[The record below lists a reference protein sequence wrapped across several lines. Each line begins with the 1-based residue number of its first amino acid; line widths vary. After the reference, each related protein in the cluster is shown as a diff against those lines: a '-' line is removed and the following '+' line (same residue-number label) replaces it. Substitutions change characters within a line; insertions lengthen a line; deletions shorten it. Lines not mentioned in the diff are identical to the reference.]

1 MSNVN
6 LYREQLPGAD
16 LEVSNVAFGTY
27 KLGMK
32 LDAAAAV
39 DLIGRAYHDHGI
51 NMIDTSDNYPN
62 AIEYIGSALGQDIFP
77 RDEIVIASKSG
88 LATSQE
94 EANRFARAGRRAD
107 LSPDR
112 IRRNLEASLKVL
124 GTDYMDLY
132 QAHTYDPKVSPADLA
147 YTMTELICEGK
158 IRYWGV
164 CNYTKA
170 QLQELLDTCMATG
183 LIKPVTYQQY
193 QNMADRPFEDDVKH
207 AKSKGLGV
215 LAFSPL
221 AKGAL
226 TSEYA
231 VGYYN
236 QQRASFEMSLRTNR
250 SMSQHDKELY
260 EQAHGLF
267 RLHEVAKDQGYSLQ
281 QLAVAWSLGNPNTD
295 VTLLGAYNKGHLD
308 ELMQATSL
316 TLDDDLQKRADA
328 LAKELARMLKG

>member
-1 MSNVN
+1 MTNIAA
-6 LYREQLPGAD
+6 REQLPGAD

-32 LDAAAAV
+32 LGAAAAV

-88 LATSQE
+88 LATSQD

-147 YTMTELICEGK
+147 YTMTELIREGK

-193 QNMADRPFEDDVKH
+193 QNMADRPFEDDIEN

-221 AKGAL
+221 ARG
-226 TSEYA
+226 TITGEYA
-231 VGYYN
+231 TVF
-236 QQRASFEMSLRTNR
+236 S
-250 SMSQHDKELY
+250 SQSEEDVEDKKAYDQAVELSK
-260 EQAHGLF
+260 
-267 RLHEVAKDQGYSLQ
+267 LHELAQEQGFSLQ
-281 QLAVAWSLGNPNTD
+281 QLAISWSLGNQNVD
-295 VTLLGAYNKGHLD
+295 VTLLGAYKAEHLD
-308 ELMQATSL
+308 DLMLGTTL
-316 TLDDDLQKRADA
+316 MLDDDLQKSADA
-328 LAKELARMLKG
+328 LAKDLVRILKS